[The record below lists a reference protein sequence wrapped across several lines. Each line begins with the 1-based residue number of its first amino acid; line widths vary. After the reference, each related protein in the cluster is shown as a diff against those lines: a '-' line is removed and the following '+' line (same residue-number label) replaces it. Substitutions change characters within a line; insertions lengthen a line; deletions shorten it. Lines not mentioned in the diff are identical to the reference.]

1 MHGVE
6 RHRVSDLHFIVCT
19 KIHVAMSKG
28 NLFMGNASG
37 KLAEVVLYRIA
48 GAQVARLRVRN
59 PKNPRS
65 EQQLIQRVIQS
76 TASKAYSVLQPICNH
91 AFEGKQSRTANQSE
105 FMRLNVARDRYRV
118 SVAPMGWRSLSNFN
132 SRDLIE
138 PLANNYI
145 IAAGSLPEMQFSY
158 DGGDF
163 IIGAGSSLAVS
174 DTYQQVCNKLG
185 LQRGDQITIVQ
196 AHVDDNAVMAS
207 LDTARIILEPND
219 GDMSTVFLGTGGA
232 INKPNEKNEGNFTV
246 NIGEGT
252 MTISMAKYGGV
263 GTIVISRY
271 ADGKWLRSTARMLVA
286 KTISNAPTLGAAV
299 DSWKTAVSSDKYL
312 NQAEA

>member
-1 MHGVE
+1 MHDSKCDC
-6 RHRVSDLHFIVCT
+6 VSNLYFCVCT

-37 KLAEVVLYRIA
+37 KLADVVLYRNA

-76 TASKAYSVLQPICNH
+76 TASKAYSVLQAICNH

-105 FMRLNVARDRYRV
+105 FMKLNVARDRYRV

-132 SRDLIE
+132 SRELVE

-145 IAAGSLPEMQFSY
+145 VASGSLPEFKFSS
-158 DGGDF
+158 DGDEF
-163 IIGAGSSLAVS
+163 IIGAGSNVTAD
-174 DTYQQVCNKLG
+174 DTYQQICDKLG
-185 LQRGDQITIVQ
+185 LQRGDQITVFNIK
-196 AHVDDNAVMAS
+196 VDDNGVMS
-207 LDTARIILEPND
+207 NLNPARIILEPND
-219 GDMSTVFLGTGGA
+219 GDMTSKFLGAAGA
-232 INKPNEKNEGNFTV
+232 INKANEKNEGDFTV
-246 NIGEGT
+246 NIAEGT
-252 MTISMAKYGGV
+252 MSISFNKSGGA
-263 GTIVISRY
+263 GSIIISRY
-271 ADGKWLRSTARMLVA
+271 AGGKWLRSTARIFVSKA
-286 KTISNAPTLGAAV
+286 IANAPTLGAAV

-312 NQAEA
+312 NQAES

>member
-1 MHGVE
+1 MHDFE
-6 RHRVSDLHFIVCT
+6 CHRISDLHFIVCT
-19 KIHVAMSKG
+19 SIHVAMSKG

-37 KLAEVVLYRIA
+37 KLADVVLYRNA

-59 PKNPRS
+59 PKNPRT

-76 TASKAYSVLQPICNH
+76 TAAKAYSVLQAICNH

-105 FMRLNVARDRYRV
+105 FMKLNVARDRYRV
-118 SVAPMGWRSLSNFN
+118 SVAPMGWRQLTNFN
-132 SRDLIE
+132 SRDLVE

-145 IAAGSLPEMQFSY
+145 VAAGSLPEMQFSY
-158 DGGDF
+158 DGTDF
-163 IIGAGSSLAVS
+163 IFGAGSGLAAG
-174 DTYQQVCNKLG
+174 DTYQQVCDKLS
-185 LQRGDQITIVQ
+185 LQRGDQITIVA
-196 AHVDDNAVMAS
+196 AHVADNAVMAN

-219 GDMSTVFLGTGGA
+219 GDMSSVFLGTAGA

-246 NIGEGT
+246 GINEGT
-252 MTISMAKYGGV
+252 MGISMSKYGGV
-263 GTIVISRY
+263 GTIIISRY
-271 ADGKWLRSTARMLVA
+271 ADGKWLRSTARMYVSKL
-286 KTISNAPTLGAAV
+286 ISNAPTLGAAV

>member
-1 MHGVE
+1 MHDSE
-6 RHRVSDLHFIVCT
+6 CHRISDLYFCVYA

-37 KLAEVVLYRIA
+37 KLADVVLYRNA
-48 GAQVARLRVRN
+48 GTQVARLRVRN

-76 TASKAYSVLQPICNH
+76 TASKAYSVLQAICNH

-132 SRDLIE
+132 SRDLVE

-145 IAAGSLPEMQFSY
+145 VASGSLPEMQFSG
-158 DGGDF
+158 DGQAF
-163 IIGAGSSLAVS
+163 TIGAGSGLAS
-174 DTYQQVCNKLG
+174 TDTYEQVCTKMG
-185 LQRGDQITIVQ
+185 LQRGDQITILNVKV
-196 AHVDDNAVMAS
+196 ADNGAMSELNA
-207 LDTARIILEPND
+207 ARIILEPSD
-219 GDMSTVFLGTGGA
+219 GDMSNVFLGNKGE
-232 INKPNEKNEGNFTV
+232 INKPNEKNQGNFTV
-246 NIGEGT
+246 AINDGALGIELAKSGGAGT
-252 MTISMAKYGGV
+252 VI
-263 GTIVISRY
+263 ISRF
-271 ADGKWLRSTARMLVA
+271 ADGKWLRSTARMFVA
-286 KTISNAPTLGAAV
+286 GRIDNPPTLGAAV

>member
-1 MHGVE
+1 
-6 RHRVSDLHFIVCT
+6 
-19 KIHVAMSKG
+19 MSKG

-37 KLAEVVLYRIA
+37 KLADVVLYRNA

-76 TASKAYSVLQPICNH
+76 TASKAYSVLQAICNH

-132 SRDLIE
+132 SRDLVE

-145 IAAGSLPEMQFSY
+145 VASGSIPEMQFSG
-158 DGGDF
+158 DGQAF
-163 IIGAGSSLAVS
+163 TIGAGSGLTSE
-174 DTYQQVCNKLG
+174 DTYQEVCDKLG
-185 LQRGDQITIVQ
+185 LLAGDQITILNVS
-196 AHVDDNAVMAS
+196 VSDNGEMSNLNV
-207 LDTARIILEPND
+207 ARIILEPND
-219 GDMSTVFLGTGGA
+219 GDMSSVFLGTGGA
-232 INKPNEKNEGNFTV
+232 INKPNEKNQGGFTV
-246 NIGEGT
+246 AIADGALGIELTKSGGAGT
-252 MTISMAKYGGV
+252 VI
-263 GTIVISRY
+263 ISRY
-271 ADGKWLRSTARMLVA
+271 ANGKWLRSTARMFVA
-286 KTISNAPTLGAAV
+286 TRISNPPTLGVAV

>member
-1 MHGVE
+1 
-6 RHRVSDLHFIVCT
+6 
-19 KIHVAMSKG
+19 MSKG

-37 KLAEVVLYRIA
+37 KLADVVLYRNA

-59 PKNPRS
+59 PKNPRT

-76 TASKAYSVLQPICNH
+76 TAAKAYSVLQAICNH

-132 SRDLIE
+132 SRDLVE

-145 IAAGSLPEMQFSY
+145 VASGSIPEMQFSG
-158 DGGDF
+158 DGQAF
-163 IIGAGSSLAVS
+163 TIGAGSGLTNT
-174 DTYQQVCNKLG
+174 DTYQQVCDKLG
-185 LQRGDQITIVQ
+185 LQAGDQITILNVS
-196 AHVDDNAVMAS
+196 VGDNGEMSDLNV
-207 LDTARIILEPND
+207 ARIILEPSD
-219 GDMSTVFLGTGGA
+219 GDMSSVFLGTSGA
-232 INKPNEKNEGNFTV
+232 VNKPNEKNQGGFTV
-246 NIGEGT
+246 
-252 MTISMAKYGGV
+252 TIADGALSIELTKSGGA
-263 GTIVISRY
+263 GTIIISRY
-271 ADGKWLRSTARMLVA
+271 ANGKWLRSTARMFVA
-286 KTISNAPTLGAAV
+286 SRIDTPPTLGAAV